1 MIDVKHPKTYFI
13 ILGWNFRSR
22 IMVDKTVYKRDDQGR
37 KLASQEGGE
46 VKKVRFKERDIE
58 LEKIIT
64 IGRDAVNSIVIQ
76 DDPLVSR
83 QHAIIEKEGA
93 GYYIMDRNSTNGTY
107 VNNNPLKKDARH
119 ELKPGDVIT
128 VGKTKL
134 QIL

>member
-1 MIDVKHPKTYFI
+1 MI
-13 ILGWNFRSR
+13 
-22 IMVDKTVYKRDDQGR
+22 DKTVYKRDDKGK
-37 KLASQEGGE
+37 KLSQQDAGN
-46 VKKVRFKERDIE
+46 VKRLRFKERDIE

-64 IGRDAVNSIVIQ
+64 IGRDEKNSIVIS

-93 GYYIMDRNSTNGTY
+93 CYYLMDRNSTNGTY

-119 ELKPGDVIT
+119 ELKPGDVVT

>member
-1 MIDVKHPKTYFI
+1 MI
-13 ILGWNFRSR
+13 
-22 IMVDKTVYKRDDQGR
+22 DKTVYKRDDKGK
-37 KLASQEGGE
+37 KLAQQETGD

-64 IGRDAVNSIVIQ
+64 IGRDAMNSIVIS

-93 GYYIMDRNSTNGTY
+93 GYYVMDKNSTNGTY

-128 VGKTKL
+128 IGKTKL